1 MGCAY
6 KHWREWPLPF
16 QPMESLASYLKSA
29 REKKKVT
36 LEQIARDTRISLRHL
51 RSLEEGRY
59 SELPGGMYN
68 RAFLRTYCDYVG
80 IDPAEGLTRYEAESA
95 PPKEKIAKAKP
106 NVPQPH
112 PPFKP
117 HPLAVWS
124 FMLLISVTGLY
135 FSRRWVSSIFSPYFS
150 HPAPPRIIADASPAP
165 IPSSS
170 ARASATATPATPPT
184 PGTTSVHASEVP
196 SSLPVG
202 QPPSAPPPPG
212 TIRLEFEVLQECWV
226 SVNRDGS
233 RVLVKILEPGD
244 DQSFSA
250 TEQFYLVLGNAGGV
264 RLKINGK
271 QVKPLG
277 KRGEVVRVL
286 INGQNIKDLVE
297 KTSG

>member
-1 MGCAY
+1 MGFL
-6 KHWREWPLPF
+6 HLLPLLFASGTPKDNCRRKPGPDPF
-16 QPMESLASYLKSA
+16 LFSEGVRHSNPGDATDSGDDKRPRKRSA
-29 REKKKVT
+29 VVF
-36 LEQIARDTRISLRHL
+36 A
-51 RSLEEGRY
+51 GR
-59 SELPGGMYN
+59 P
-68 RAFLRTYCDYVG
+68 T
-80 IDPAEGLTRYEAESA
+80 
-95 PPKEKIAKAKP
+95 
-106 NVPQPH
+106 
-112 PPFKP
+112 
-117 HPLAVWS
+117 S
-124 FMLLISVTGLY
+124 FCS
-135 FSRRWVSSIFSPYFS
+135 
-150 HPAPPRIIADASPAP
+150 
-165 IPSSS
+165 
-170 ARASATATPATPPT
+170 
-184 PGTTSVHASEVP
+184 
-196 SSLPVG
+196 
-202 QPPSAPPPPG
+202 PPPG